1 MDPDL
6 GSKSTEL
13 STAAACRWA
22 SAGGHQQAEQR
33 QCWWDFQMCSVSSS
47 LPRTLSPP
55 PPSSCNGPVG
65 LWRGAGG
72 GERVWLCPGGDLAK
86 LELNARVWQ
95 QEGSACGPEARGV
108 ASGRAPGGTEGGVLR
123 NAGWK
128 GGCVVQSWRERRVQ
142 ANLLCRI
149 C

>member
-1 MDPDL
+1 M
-6 GSKSTEL
+6 GIS
-13 STAAACRWA
+13 RWA
-22 SAGGHQQAEQR
+22 SAGRAETVLMR
-33 QCWWDFQMCSVSSS
+33 FPDVLCFLLTPEDAV
-47 LPRTLSPP
+47 PP

-72 GERVWLCPGGDLAK
+72 GECVWLCPGGDLAK
-86 LELNARVWQ
+86 LELNAQVWQ
-95 QEGSACGPEARGV
+95 QEGSACDPEARGV

-128 GGCVVQSWRERRVQ
+128 GGCVVQSWCERRAQ
-142 ANLLCRI
+142 ANLLCQI